1 MPELTTQLEIKTM
14 ETKYGF
20 TFTETQLEE
29 EFRFQY
35 TTDSEHEDVDDSF
48 VPVRDNTTPH
58 GVTFFFFDV
67 SSSQTREHSNVLI
80 MIAAVVLYPRCGR
93 K

>member
-1 MPELTTQLEIKTM
+1 MPEGAIDLPELTTQLEIKTM

-35 TTDSEHEDVDDSF
+35 ATDSEHEDVDDSF

-58 GVTFFFFDV
+58 GVTLYFFF
-67 SSSQTREHSNVLI
+67 
-80 MIAAVVLYPRCGR
+80 
-93 K
+93 